1 MDCVSPFDNWCTIF
15 MVSKWAQGDCS
26 NMDVYS
32 ANQRVLVVL
41 KCLLLKKF
49 HDVMGCI
56 FLPPPPRPQD
66 ILKSQPSVHGNVTF
80 GNRVAADVMS
90 EDEVIQE

>member
-1 MDCVSPFDNWCTIF
+1 

-26 NMDVYS
+26 NMGVYS
-32 ANQRVLVVL
+32 ANQRVLVL

-56 FLPPPPRPQD
+56 VLRPHPTPQD